1 MVTTRSGTTTT
12 RNNNNNQNNKET
24 TQPRVMIVE
33 VMEDMLVEAQ
43 ERAKFAERAL
53 AICENKCNMLE
64 YELMFVRNEH
74 VNEMLRF
81 EKESKNR
88 QFHYLFWLISCFLL
102 EMLFM
107 YYLLC

>member
-12 RNNNNNQNNKET
+12 TRNNNKET
-24 TQPRVMIVE
+24 TPTPRVMIVE

-43 ERAKFAERAL
+43 ERAKLAERSL
-53 AICENKCNMLE
+53 AVAENKCQLLE

-81 EKESKNR
+81 EKEAKNR
-88 QFHYLFWLISCFLL
+88 QFYYSSWLIITFLL
-102 EMLFM
+102 EVLFVYHML
-107 YYLLC
+107 C